1 MTSVDDSLL
10 MKRTSYRD
18 PEELRTRLTAWFT
31 RRLGPDSNPRLSP
44 LGTPGKAGMSSE
56 TLIFDMCWQDN
67 GKERSGRFVG
77 RLPPPEDA
85 FPIFPRYDFD
95 LQVGVMRLVGDRS
108 RVPVPRVPWQERSTD
123 ALGVPF
129 FIMERIDGEMVPDS
143 PPYVFGGW
151 LLEADPGQQR
161 QVQQQLVDILA
172 GIHGI
177 EATSEETDFLQ
188 IAQPGDT
195 PMRRHFARE
204 KALYE
209 WGRNGMRFS
218 LIEQLFHWLETHW
231 PAQESPAV
239 ISWGDARPANVLWH
253 DFEATAVLDWELAAM
268 APREMDV
275 GYLIFFHRYFHH
287 VAQVMA
293 GTDTMPDF
301 LRRDDVVATYEAM
314 TGIRLQDIDWYITY
328 AMLQQAIV
336 ETRLSQRRIQF
347 GEMERPAD
355 LAEYIY
361 CRGLIQQVLDGR
373 EDLWA

>member
-1 MTSVDDSLL
+1 MNSVDDSLV

-18 PEELRTRLTAWFT
+18 PEVLRQKLTTWFT
-31 RRLGPDSNPRLSP
+31 RVLGANSTPQLSS

-56 TLIFDMCWQDN
+56 TLLFDMHWQEN
-67 GKERSGRFVG
+67 GEVRSGRFVG

-95 LQVGVMRLVGDRS
+95 LQVGVMQLVGNKS
-108 RVPVPRVPWQERSTD
+108 RVPVPRVPWQERGAD

-151 LLEADPGQQR
+151 LLEAAPAQQ
-161 QVQQQLVDILA
+161 QEVQQELVAILA

-177 EATSEETDFLQ
+177 EATPEETDFLQ
-188 IAQPGDT
+188 ITQPGGT
-195 PMRRHFARE
+195 PLRRHFARE

-209 WGRNGMRFS
+209 WGRNGMHFS
-218 LIEQLFHWLETHW
+218 LIEQLFDWLEAHW
-231 PAQESPAV
+231 PEQESPAV
-239 ISWGDARPANVLWH
+239 INWGDARPANVLWQN
-253 DFEATAVLDWELAAM
+253 FKATAVLDWELAAM

-287 VAQVMA
+287 VAQIMA
-293 GTDTMPDF
+293 GMNAMPDF
-301 LRRDDVVATYEAM
+301 LRRNDVVAAYERM
-314 TGIRLQDIDWYITY
+314 TGARLHDIDWYISY
-328 AMLQQAIV
+328 GLLQQAIV
-336 ETRLSQRRIQF
+336 ETRLSQRRILF

-373 EDLWA
+373 ENLWA